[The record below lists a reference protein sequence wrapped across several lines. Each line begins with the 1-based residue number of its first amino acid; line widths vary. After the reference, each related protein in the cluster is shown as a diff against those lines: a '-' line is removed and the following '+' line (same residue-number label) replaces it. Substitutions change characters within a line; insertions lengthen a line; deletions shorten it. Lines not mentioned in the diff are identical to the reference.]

1 MVAMGDEL
9 KAYIPSLVHPVLR
22 LFLQDKSPQRVATQK
37 VRQEGGGEGRGGE
50 EREGWGREGDG
61 GRGEGGRS

>member
-9 KAYIPSLVHPVLR
+9 KAYFPSLVHPVLR

-37 VRQEGGGEGRGGE
+37 VSQKEGEGRGGE
-50 EREGWGREGDG
+50 QREVLSILLPLLPRC
-61 GRGEGGRS
+61 

>member
-37 VRQEGGGEGRGGE
+37 VGHVEGRGMREEGRGE
-50 EREGWGREGDG
+50 ER
-61 GRGEGGRS
+61 